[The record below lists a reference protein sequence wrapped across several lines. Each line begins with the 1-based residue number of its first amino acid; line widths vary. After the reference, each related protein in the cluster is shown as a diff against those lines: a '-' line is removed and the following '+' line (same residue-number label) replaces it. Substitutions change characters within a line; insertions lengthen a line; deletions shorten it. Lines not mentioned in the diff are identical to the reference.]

1 MPSPHTLVRAFLIAQ
16 LLAGAG
22 IARSDAPADQSPAIH
37 LASVQTY
44 APQQFHQSLMDR
56 LSGEFPQQFPYRMAA
71 DPQGRIFVTDPAV
84 SSVHVFDTR
93 NQTRWEIRGDRRH
106 RLTRPA
112 YIAADADGNI
122 YVTDLGFSGVMVYD
136 ASGSFLRTIGSS
148 ELTLPSGVWVDRANR
163 KLYVSDCAR
172 GEVQSFDLTGNPL
185 RVLGGAGRDPGQ
197 FNCPRD
203 LVVHGDKLLVLDAG
217 NYRFQIFDLSGH
229 LLGILPFGADRS
241 PFAFAID
248 GADRLYYTDM
258 YSGGLVALDPQG
270 KMLGELEAQRQHG
283 QWIEQPSC
291 PNFLAVAADAEG
303 NILALRPSL
312 KVEVVQVLTG
322 PQPISSRQP

>member
-1 MPSPHTLVRAFLIAQ
+1 MRSPHTLVRAFGF
-16 LLAGAG
+16 LLVLTCAG
-22 IARSDAPADQSPAIH
+22 IARSGHMLDDQSPTLH

-44 APQQFHQSLMDR
+44 APQQFRQSLMDH

-84 SSVHVFDTR
+84 SSVHVFDTLHK
-93 NQTRWEIRGDRRH
+93 TRWELRGDRYH

-112 YIAADADGNI
+112 YIAADADGNV

-136 ASGSFLRTIGSS
+136 ASGSFLRTIGSD
-148 ELTLPSGVWVDRANR
+148 ELTTPSGVWVDGANR
-163 KLYVSDCAR
+163 KLYVSDCGR
-172 GEVQSFDLTGNPL
+172 GEVQSFDLSGNPL
-185 RVLGGAGRDPGQ
+185 RVLGGPGREPGH

-229 LLGILPFGADRS
+229 LLGILPFGSDRS

-258 YSGGLVALDPQG
+258 YSGGLVAVDPHG
-270 KMLGELEAQRQHG
+270 KTLGELEAQRQHG
-283 QWIEQPSC
+283 QWIEHPRC

-303 NILALRPSL
+303 DILVLRPSL
-312 KVEVVQVLTG
+312 RIEVVRALADSH
-322 PQPISSRQP
+322 P